1 VDWNNDGMLDIIVG
15 DRNGY
20 VNYFRRTSDN
30 PITLTQMPK
39 INCTGVMINV
49 GSNSAPVIVDWN
61 EDGYPDMLLGNESPG
76 NVRVYIN
83 DGGDSAPVFS
93 TYSLVQNGSAAVTH
107 YRNCPQVHD
116 MNGDGLKDLLCGAN
130 DNNVYYYENIG
141 TNDAPVFNGYA
152 SIAVKYSG
160 MRLWIDDWNEDGLP
174 DMLTSDYNGY
184 VWMWIQNATGTEA
197 GAEAIPGRSLHAG
210 ENPFRGSVVITGTG
224 YDSAAIQIFDISGRT
239 VLSGPFN
246 GSLVW
251 NAAEVP
257 QGAYLVRV
265 TDASGSSTLRM
276 VKL

>member
-1 VDWNNDGMLDIIVG
+1 MDWNNDGMLDIIVG

-20 VNYFRRTSDN
+20 VNYFRRTSDS

-39 INCTGVMINV
+39 INCAGVIINV
-49 GSNSAPVIVDWN
+49 GSNSAPVVVDWN
-61 EDGYPDMLLGNESPG
+61 EDGHPDMLLGNESPG
-76 NVRVYIN
+76 NVRLYIN
-83 DGGDSAPVFS
+83 DGSDSAPVFS
-93 TYSLVQNGSAAVTH
+93 TYSLVQNGSTAVAH
-107 YRNCPQVHD
+107 YRNCPQVYD
-116 MNGDGLKDLLCGAN
+116 MNGDGKKDLLCGAN

-152 SIAVKYSG
+152 SIATKYSG

-174 DMLTSDYNGY
+174 DMLTSDFNGF
-184 VWMWIQNATGTEA
+184 VWMWIQNATGTGGTS
-197 GAEAIPGRSLHAG
+197 GAVPVRSLQTG

-224 YDSAAIQIFDISGRT
+224 FDSASIQIFDISGRT

-251 NAAEVP
+251 NASDVP
-257 QGAYLVRV
+257 QGAYMVRV
-265 TDASGSSTLRM
+265 TDAMGSSTLRM